1 MTIWNTPQIG
11 PYYIPK
17 SVGTGVVKSKYLIN
31 YYDTPYTAKYWRDA
45 IDRAINYSDLYYYGV
60 LQSWAIQSSPFLVSL
75 LDKRYVPAQK
85 NFYALAKYG
94 EMSRIDDKFS
104 KYFTQTNIFKQLVCR
119 APLNA
124 KIRGVAGKQID
135 IEKDIVTDFPMRNI
149 DMFNRAIRYM
159 TFDIQ
164 SVAKF
169 DDYDNMF
176 YFEAS
181 PEEDYKL
188 GLMQEVTRAI
198 IEIVNS
204 YRNWGILTGRY
215 SYPRYTIGYQAQNE
229 EAQQIAVE
237 YAGLINDPTATPVV
251 PFEVNELSTNKER
264 KYQVEINSVN
274 TEAPSEAFRAHKE
287 LVDKWESELMQLITG
302 STLIGN
308 TEKNTNSEQLAEI
321 HMQLYKNILDEDNKD
336 ILRVTNTQTMPKLA
350 RLVKNKDLTDYQVV
364 IIPDKSISVKHFIK
378 ITDTLSKQGLR
389 ISEQFLQ
396 KVGLDEGDIDKKV
409 TNKSWITNTVDKIKS
424 IFTPKSKKDG
434 GYDAGYDKQAQES

>member
-1 MTIWNTPQIG
+1 MTIWNTPQID

-188 GLMQEVTRAI
+188 GLMQEITRAI

-215 SYPRYTIGYQAQNE
+215 SYPRYTIGYRRR
-229 EAQQIAVE
+229 
-237 YAGLINDPTATPVV
+237 T
-251 PFEVNELSTNKER
+251 
-264 KYQVEINSVN
+264 
-274 TEAPSEAFRAHKE
+274 
-287 LVDKWESELMQLITG
+287 
-302 STLIGN
+302 
-308 TEKNTNSEQLAEI
+308 
-321 HMQLYKNILDEDNKD
+321 
-336 ILRVTNTQTMPKLA
+336 
-350 RLVKNKDLTDYQVV
+350 
-364 IIPDKSISVKHFIK
+364 
-378 ITDTLSKQGLR
+378 
-389 ISEQFLQ
+389 
-396 KVGLDEGDIDKKV
+396 KKR
-409 TNKSWITNTVDKIKS
+409 SR
-424 IFTPKSKKDG
+424 
-434 GYDAGYDKQAQES
+434 